1 MAHSLDPGKARGRGT
16 WISDFHASL
25 VYNKEFQVS
34 QGVLAGFVE
43 RTKYKNIYSQVKKNH
58 WGRKALGSVLTWGWG
73 WGHYCM
79 P

>member
-25 VYNKEFQVS
+25 VYNKEFKVS

-43 RTKYKNIYSQVKKNH
+43 RTKYKNI
-58 WGRKALGSVLTWGWG
+58 
-73 WGHYCM
+73 
-79 P
+79 

>member
-34 QGVLAGFVE
+34 QGVLEGFVE

-58 WGRKALGSVLTWGWG
+58 WGLSGRALA
-73 WGHYCM
+73 
-79 P
+79 